1 MQGMNFSASAF
12 LFDVDNIQAVLYYYV
27 IRYIV
32 MHNIATL
39 NNSGGEKMPYQGG
52 PMTEAM
58 FYVLLALI
66 NPSHG
71 YHLMEAIEEVS
82 GGRVLMGPG
91 TLYGVLARLEKDKL
105 ISMVKED
112 SRRKTYQ
119 LTDDGRL
126 ALLAEQERIA
136 MMVRDF
142 NAVTGGLEWGQQ

>member
-1 MQGMNFSASAF
+1 MQQAMHVVPFP
-12 LFDVDNIQAVLYYYV
+12 VDNNHAIPYYYA

-32 MHNIATL
+32 MHNSA
-39 NNSGGEKMPYQGG
+39 GGDKMPYQGG

-71 YHLMEAIEEVS
+71 YHLMEAIEDVS
-82 GGRVLMGPG
+82 GKRVLMGPG

-105 ISMVKED
+105 ISIVRED

-119 LTDDGRL
+119 LTEDGRL
-126 ALLAEQERIA
+126 ALLTERERIR
-136 MMVRDF
+136 MMLQDF
-142 NAVTGGLEWGQQ
+142 DKAAGGLE

>member
-1 MQGMNFSASAF
+1 MQGMSFSASAS
-12 LFDVDNIQAVLYYYV
+12 LFAVDNIHAVSYYYV

-32 MHNIATL
+32 THN
-39 NNSGGEKMPYQGG
+39 NFGGEKMPYQGG

-105 ISMVKED
+105 IFMVKED